1 MFTSLS
7 IVLFLSVSK
16 SFRFFKS
23 DIHLNST
30 PRFSLLKIHCA
41 VHGYLTDSHFGIAL
55 DVLQLTD
62 AIDDLKLSFFWVN
75 QLLKTTIKT
84 SPFFNVT
91 HMF

>member
-62 AIDDLKLSFFWVN
+62 AIDDLKLSFFLGQPTVKNHN
-75 QLLKTTIKT
+75 QNV
-84 SPFFNVT
+84 PFF
-91 HMF
+91 